1 MVAHVRRSG
10 GIAALAQRLTEPGRK
25 SGEHGDLPAA
35 TENELTRSGSGRGV
49 RAVDRAIAVMK
60 SFSANEP
67 ELTLTQIS
75 ERVGLNKATV
85 FRILLSLET
94 GGIIARTGKGKNF
107 CLGPALA
114 EMAALSIQKSDPRE
128 VARPEM
134 VALSRECG
142 ASVHLGVLEG
152 DSVVY
157 IEKVEPATGM
167 LQVKS
172 RIGDRRPLHCTALG
186 KSLLAAL
193 PADEASELLGRLTLS
208 RFTANTIVTL
218 AELREELARVR
229 RQGYSVDNGEINELV
244 RCVGVVIRDSRDEA
258 ICALSVTTVG
268 LAADSE
274 QFSEIRERTVEA
286 GKRVSQALAASGG

>member
-10 GIAALAQRLTEPGRK
+10 GIAALAQRLTEPGKK

-94 GGIIARTGKGKNF
+94 GGIIARTARDNSGKNF

-186 KSLLAAL
+186 KSLLAAM

-208 RFTANTIVTL
+208 RFTANTIVTPGRTQGGTG
-218 AELREELARVR
+218 AGAATGIFR
-229 RQGYSVDNGEINELV
+229 RQ
-244 RCVGVVIRDSRDEA
+244 RRDQRTGPMRRRGHSR
-258 ICALSVTTVG
+258 
-268 LAADSE
+268 
-274 QFSEIRERTVEA
+274 QPR
-286 GKRVSQALAASGG
+286 